1 MNSLRPFAA
10 LLLSG
15 LCLAWG
21 GCMGARAEGEPPAAA
36 AGGKELTVRRGSIQE
51 RWLVTGELVAERAD
65 PLNVPRTQSSPQV
78 QVRWMEED
86 GMPVQTGQR
95 IVEFDNSSV
104 TADLEEKKLSAAN
117 ASNELARMGAEGD
130 TAAAEKSFAVQEK
143 RSALEKAK
151 ITAAVSAEVLT
162 AQKYRDNQTALR
174 RAELELEKAEEDLAA
189 FRRAHVAD
197 REVKRIELERS
208 LREIQAAEQ
217 AIDVLTLR
225 APRDGIVLIAEHPWE
240 GRKLQV
246 GDSLWMGM
254 PVASIPD
261 LGSMIVEASLPDVDD
276 GRVRVGD
283 RVVCTLDAYPDV
295 AFPGRVVEI
304 SPVARE
310 GRRLSLRRFF
320 TMKVALDKVDRARMR
335 PGMSVRV
342 EVRGREAPGALLVP
356 RAALDF
362 GREGSADRPR
372 VLLADGGAA
381 EVRLGACNAQE
392 CAVQAVQAV
401 QGKGLRQGMR
411 LRARGAEPR
420 RDG

>member
-1 MNSLRPFAA
+1 MLSLRPFAA

-21 GCMGARAEGEPPAAA
+21 GCMGAQAEGERPSAAA
-36 AGGKELTVRRGSIQE
+36 AGEELTVRRGSIQE

-65 PLNVPRTQSSPQV
+65 PLAVPRNQASPQV

-86 GMPVQTGQR
+86 GMPVKAGQR

-104 TADLEEKKLSAAN
+104 TADLEEKKLAAAN
-117 ASNELARMGAEGD
+117 ASNELARMAAEGD
-130 TAAAEKSFAVQEK
+130 TTAAEKAFAVQEK
-143 RSALEKAK
+143 RSALEKAR
-151 ITAAVSAEVLT
+151 IAAAVSAELLT
-162 AQKYRDNQTALR
+162 AKDYRDRQTALR

-197 REVKRIELERS
+197 REVKRIELQRS
-208 LREIQAAEQ
+208 LREIEAAEK

-254 PVASIPD
+254 QVASIPD
-261 LGSMIVEASLPDVDD
+261 LGSMMVEASLPDVDD
-276 GRVRVGD
+276 GRVRAGD
-283 RVVCTLDAYPDV
+283 RVVCYLDAYPDV

-310 GRRLSLRRFF
+310 SRRISLRRFF

-342 EVRGREAPGALLVP
+342 EVRGRETPGALLVP
-356 RAALDF
+356 RAALDL
-362 GREGSADRPR
+362 SADKPR
-372 VLLADGGAA
+372 VLLADGAAA
-381 EVRLGACNAQE
+381 EVLLGVCNAQE
-392 CAVQAVQAV
+392 CAVQAVQ
-401 QGKGLRQGMR
+401 GNGLREGTR
-411 LRARGAEPR
+411 LRARGTDAR
-420 RDG
+420 RSG